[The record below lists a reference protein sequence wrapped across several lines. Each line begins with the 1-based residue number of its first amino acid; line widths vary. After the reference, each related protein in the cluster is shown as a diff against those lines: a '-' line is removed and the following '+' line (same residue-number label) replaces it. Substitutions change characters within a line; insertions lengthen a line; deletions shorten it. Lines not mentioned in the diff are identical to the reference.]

1 MSKRIL
7 VIEDDQQL
15 RRLIRTFLQFE
26 GYEVV
31 EAQDGLQGFEIFQ
44 TQPIDLVILD
54 MIMPVKDGMETLM
67 DLRVKSPDLGI
78 IVMSGGD
85 GTGPEPYL
93 EIATR
98 FGASRILPKPFGR
111 HGLIRAVQK
120 TIESTIDPRRD

>member
-98 FGASRILPKPFGR
+98 LGASRILPKPFGR
-111 HGLIRAVQK
+111 HGLIRAVQA
-120 TIESTIDPRRD
+120 TIESAINPRRE